1 MPDTF
6 EVLPLENPQIDDG
19 SEPLDLVDIRNSL
32 KALMWRA
39 CGVRR
44 DAARLQDALEDI
56 DQWCSYVLPR
66 QFTDPKGWELQ
77 NMLTISRLM
86 IRSALERNESRGVH
100 VRTDFPNVDD
110 DHWQRHLAFRRDA
123 RPIAVTAGVSG

>member
-1 MPDTF
+1 
-6 EVLPLENPQIDDG
+6 
-19 SEPLDLVDIRNSL
+19 
-32 KALMWRA
+32 MWRA

-77 NMLTISRLM
+77 KMLTISRLM

-110 DHWQRHLAFRRDA
+110 NHWQRHLAFLRDA
-123 RPIAVTAGVSG
+123 RPIATLPHASGTR